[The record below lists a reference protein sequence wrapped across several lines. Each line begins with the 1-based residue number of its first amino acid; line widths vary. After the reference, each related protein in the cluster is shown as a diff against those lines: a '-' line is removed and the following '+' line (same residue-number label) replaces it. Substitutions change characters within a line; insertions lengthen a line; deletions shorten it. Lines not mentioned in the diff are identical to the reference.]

1 LKKTGIAL
9 LNEGE
14 GRELLRKRCREAGVS
29 MSTIEELIRVELDSV
44 GKLRRARIFE
54 RIDEVLEAES
64 GCTEARETKT
74 GQGSFFH
81 VHSDHPAP

>member
-1 LKKTGIAL
+1 MRRTGIAL

-29 MSTIEELIRVELDSV
+29 MSAIEELIRVELANL
-44 GKLRRARIFE
+44 GKARRNGLFE

-64 GCTEARETKT
+64 GCTEERPVNSAQR
-74 GQGSFFH
+74 SLFH
-81 VHSDHPAP
+81 VHSNHPAP